1 MVGSSFAPGWDWGW
15 ILLLVGTGGGGIG
28 YSIIMSQCGLSTNKE
43 IINAMQKERAENS
56 HIISYPMNLK
66 H

>member
-28 YSIIMSQCGLSTNKE
+28 YSIIMSQCGLSTNTGDK
-43 IINAMQKERAENS
+43 M
-56 HIISYPMNLK
+56 
-66 H
+66 